1 MRFVDIA
8 QAHSKKQPGLAKR
21 LVAHKNF
28 PTGSHLTFA
37 LTLKGE
43 VRQVAAKSY
52 LAAIQSDKS
61 FTWSNDLI
69 NLLDTLPAETVL
81 PVLRLQWSNH
91 GLRPAILK
99 HLSKRPTS
107 RDRHRFLDALLSRD
121 SKVSAT
127 ALTALRQLSPSNQP
141 NDLAKL
147 IRKLR
152 RECGP
157 GGNAITRKQI
167 VNLLAKWSGQPLAVP
182 TEKSAKPDEL
192 LAAWQPLFDWFA
204 TAHPN
209 QAAEATG
216 SGLVNAAKWEQTL
229 AKVDWSTGDPKRGSR
244 LFANRACQGCHS
256 GAGALGPDLKGSANR
271 FSPKDLYRSILFPN
285 RDISPLYR
293 FTEYRMRNG
302 EIHTGQ
308 TAFYAAEGV
317 VLRTGAGIVRLDQA
331 DIQSTK
337 PSERSIMPEGL
348 LEGLGEGDLA
358 DLFQYI
364 KSL

>member
-1 MRFVDIA
+1 M
-8 QAHSKKQPGLAKR
+8 
-21 LVAHKNF
+21 
-28 PTGSHLTFA
+28 
-37 LTLKGE
+37 
-43 VRQVAAKSY
+43 
-52 LAAIQSDKS
+52 
-61 FTWSNDLI
+61 NDL
-69 NLLDTLPAETVL
+69 
-81 PVLRLQWSNH
+81 S
-91 GLRPAILK
+91 
-99 HLSKRPTS
+99 
-107 RDRHRFLDALLSRD
+107 
-121 SKVSAT
+121 
-127 ALTALRQLSPSNQP
+127 
-141 NDLAKL
+141 KL

-216 SGLVNAAKWEQTL
+216 SGLVNASKWEQTL
-229 AKVDWSTGDPKRGSR
+229 AKVDWSIGDPKRGSR